1 MASPSAA
8 ASARLISTPRA
19 CTCTDAAAP
28 VHPPPPQAKGGA
40 GTPLGGDDL
49 DELGAPGGWREPPR
63 RPAAGA
69 RRRALLDVAR
79 AAVAQPTPGAAAA
92 REARRGGGGD
102 GGGGGAA
109 TTASGGASGAAD
121 TAAAAVVSELG
132 ARMLALQRRT
142 HSAAKGVERIT
153 FLLAPLPSVRTVFL
167 HFDNTT
173 ISRMHYDFCGDD
185 RQLVDGATRC
195 TASTQADPIPECA
208 KEAWPAFFKSHFL
221 GRKGKS
227 WQQDPNDVRAG
238 TFAGH
243 ISTDDVSIHIC
254 TKPAKALGAPRHEA
268 AASSSDADALDTDP
282 GLLEA
287 RRQLQR
293 LKVFDLFDGKHALK
307 GYRNAVGGDR
317 AARKAARQLR
327 TAGAVDLARVLRC
340 IPTGRTADVDAFS
353 LHCRRKLAA
362 FAAGRR
368 LYGSL
373 PRRNARLRKQLARTR
388 HFHRLAQM
396 LAWGAS
402 SVRGRWNRAPR
413 PVADKPELASIGW
426 GAASAGFGGPISRKG
441 LGQSRAFEHFV
452 HSHYHPSVCFV
463 RCNEFHTSQVC
474 TRCWKLRPKRPAAHF
489 EVGGSLCYK
498 LLVCRKHTPQLVV
511 DRDVSASSAI
521 MAVLLEGLF
530 KDKVPDGCTDWRKP
544 RTPTGGGA

>member
-1 MASPSAA
+1 
-8 ASARLISTPRA
+8 
-19 CTCTDAAAP
+19 
-28 VHPPPPQAKGGA
+28 
-40 GTPLGGDDL
+40 
-49 DELGAPGGWREPPR
+49 
-63 RPAAGA
+63 
-69 RRRALLDVAR
+69 
-79 AAVAQPTPGAAAA
+79 
-92 REARRGGGGD
+92 
-102 GGGGGAA
+102 
-109 TTASGGASGAAD
+109 
-121 TAAAAVVSELG
+121 
-132 ARMLALQRRT
+132 MLALQRRT

-153 FLLAPLPSVRTVFL
+153 FSLAPLPSFRTVFL

-185 RQLVDGATRC
+185 RQLVDGVARC
-195 TASTQADPIPECA
+195 TASTQSDPILERA
-208 KEAWPAFFKSHFL
+208 KEAWPAFFKSHFV

-243 ISTDDVSIHIC
+243 ISTD
-254 TKPAKALGAPRHEA
+254 APRHEA
-268 AASSSDADALDTDP
+268 APSSSDADAFDTDQ

-293 LKVFDLFDGKHALK
+293 LKVFDLFDGKHAAGPAGAAQRRRGGAWPKPTDLWGSTRGCTPWAELRKQGVRLCAVDPGEKDWISAFSLEPSFLRPGTSGSTPPPGPPRVRDRTFIHSLK

-317 AARKAARQLR
+317 AAREAARQLR

-368 LYGSL
+368 LYGVL
-373 PRRNARLRKQLARTR
+373 PRRHARLRKQLARTR

-413 PVADKPELASIGW
+413 PVADKPELAIIGW

-441 LGQSRAFEHFV
+441 LGPSRAFEHFV
-452 HSHYHPSVCFV
+452 RSHYHPSVCFV
-463 RCNEFHTSQVC
+463 RCDEFHTSQVC
-474 TRCWKLRPKRPAAHF
+474 TRCRALRPKRPAAHF

-511 DRDVSASSAI
+511 DKDVSASSAI

-530 KDKVPDGCTDWRKP
+530 KDKMPDSCNAWRKP
-544 RTPTGGGA
+544 RTPPGGGA